1 MDEELLTWGECLHRY
16 DKLAQEIGNTLKPST
31 DSIIA
36 AMNKLYSYK
45 TINYTKKMRVT
56 LVNLLI
62 FPFIEKKRY
71 LILRL

>member
-1 MDEELLTWGECLHRY
+1 MLTWGECLHRY
-16 DKLAQEIGNTLKPST
+16 DKLAQEIGSTYKPSA

-56 LVNLLI
+56 NWCFKFVI
-62 FPFIEKKRY
+62 EEQEYTFP
-71 LILRL
+71 RL